1 MTQLELQA
9 YLNKEFQG
17 EDSFLET
24 IIYPI
29 FGEDNYET
37 AYQLPILEDDQQLQ
51 AMAHRTG
58 IRDIIKYGTVSMGH
72 VSIDIFDVTVSDQV
86 QMNRN
91 RVTIQQIIRR
101 IMDTYSSA
109 FIIFHYQDN
118 WQLDWR
124 FSFCQKDD
132 KEMTEAK
139 RYTFLLGPNQSC
151 RTVSQNFMKLFAKSG
166 NISRD
171 DIVEAFDVEALSK
184 EFFKKYKQ
192 HYEKFVLYITG
203 KVYEEVEKGK
213 WKEVVKH
220 PPHPQIY
227 PAFGQN
233 DKLVRDYIKRLL
245 GRIVFLHFLQKKGWM
260 GVEPQNDWG
269 TGDIQFMKHLYE
281 LATDEQKDD
290 FLDAILEPLFD
301 KALDSEPTNDQW
313 LFDTGVKALPHN
325 GVLRFPYLNGG
336 LFERDIYDEIPT
348 RFPREYFADLLEFL
362 YEYNFTIDEN
372 DPNDAEVGVDP
383 EILGRIF
390 ENLLE
395 DNKDKGAYYTKK
407 EIVQYMTREA
417 LIAYLQTGIEDEEK
431 KRRIRVF
438 VDSHNTDSLHADE
451 VPEVDNL
458 LKNVKVCDPA
468 IGSGAYPMG
477 LLKEIFLCRSAIE
490 GFTPEKAS
498 ELKRHIIQNNIYGV
512 DIEQGAV
519 EIARL
524 RFWLSLVVDEVSPQ
538 TLPNLDYKIV
548 EGNSLYT
555 TFEGEYIDLSTTIS
569 AARFRPS
576 LINIRREKREL
587 KSEQT
592 AFFGMSGEEK
602 YHCEI
607 SIKKHILD
615 IIWYQLDFE
624 RNSWMKATVETESFL
639 GATEKTERKKN
650 KAQIIE
656 FTEERQRILEKC
668 ETLKQILCDESIPAK
683 ERAKL
688 KIPFFEWSTMF
699 PDVFTDDNLGG
710 VGRFDI
716 VIGNPPYISAPNQL
730 ANPILAKQ
738 RETIANNKLY
748 ETINEKWDLYVPF
761 MELGLRL
768 LKKTGV
774 FTMIVPYPLTNQK
787 YGKKL
792 RPYLCER
799 HRLMEIVDAYGF
811 NLFENATVYNCI
823 PLIRKNGKTEQ
834 TIIAHYRDDKT
845 INKDFVTPLERL
857 IQDENSYVWN
867 LTQEERR
874 SNRFKNMYV
883 LGDFCYISVGM
894 VLNADEKVAKGQF
907 KKADLIR
914 NQKDEIHCKD
924 YIEGKDIEKYRIKRI
939 RYLEYGTNRCPGEIR
954 RPTFPELYDRP
965 KILTNKIGELMAIC
979 DLNHILCDQT
989 NRICIRWSDLKGV
1002 KNKSISGSI
1011 KKYSTMERKD
1021 MEALSKRV
1029 DIFYLLGVLN
1039 SKHANELL
1047 DNIRGVGNIDV
1058 NPEYIRN
1065 IPIPLAPKETQE
1077 QIANIAKQILA
1088 AKQAN
1093 PQADTSTEEAE
1104 IDKLVNQLYL

>member
-29 FGEDNYET
+29 FGEDHYDT
-37 AYQLPILEDDQQLQ
+37 TYQLPVLKDDQQLQ
-51 AMAHRTG
+51 AMARRTG

-151 RTVSQNFMKLFAKSG
+151 RTVSQNFMKLFAKGG

-245 GRIVFLHFLQKKGWM
+245 GRIVFLRFLQKKGWM

-281 LATDEQKDD
+281 MATDEQKDD
-290 FLDAILEPLFD
+290 FLDAVLEPLFD

-431 KRRIRVF
+431 KRRIRIF

-498 ELKRHIIQNNIYGV
+498 EMKRHIIQNNIYGV

-538 TLPNLDYKIV
+538 ALPNLDYKIV
-548 EGNSLYT
+548 AGNSLIT
-555 TFEGEYIDLSTTIS
+555 TFDGHFVNLDSNQKHIN
-569 AARFRPS
+569 ANA
-576 LINIRREKREL
+576 INIKKAQL
-587 KSEQT
+587 VTKKSQH
-592 AFFGMSGEEK
+592 FSLYGIQK
-602 YHCEI
+602 YQCEI
-607 SIKKHILD
+607 DIKRLILD
-615 IIWYQLDFE
+615 IVELQLCYERQSWTISKYQEGKLFGPNVRQMSLNEVEIARAIMPEHQALIDKVQE
-624 RNSWMKATVETESFL
+624 LRNRIIDNTTSL
-639 GATEKTERKKN
+639 RDR
-650 KAQIIE
+650 AQI
-656 FTEERQRILEKC
+656 
-668 ETLKQILCDESIPAK
+668 S
-683 ERAKL
+683 
-688 KIPFFEWSTMF
+688 IPFFDWDIMF
-699 PDVFTDDNLGG
+699 SEIFQKGG
-710 VGRFDI
+710 FDI
-716 VIGNPPYISAPNQL
+716 VIGNPPYVSAPNQL
-730 ANPILAKQ
+730 ANPVLAEQ
-738 RETIANNKLY
+738 RANIVKSNQYDTL
-748 ETINEKWDLYVPF
+748 NEKWDLYVPF
-761 MELGLRL
+761 MELGLQK
-768 LKKTGV
+768 LKKDGI
-774 FTMIVPYPLTNQK
+774 FSMIVPYPLTNQK

-792 RPYLCER
+792 RPYLCKK
-799 HRLMEIVDAYGF
+799 HRLLEIVDAYGF

-834 TIIAHYRDDKT
+834 TIIAHYHDDKT
-845 INKDFVTPLERL
+845 ISKDYDTPLTQL

-874 SNRFKNMYV
+874 ANCYEGMNV
-883 LGDFCYISVGM
+883 LGDYCYISKGM

-914 NQKDEIHCKD
+914 NQKDEIHCKE

-939 RYLEYGTNRCPGEIR
+939 RYLEYGTKRCPGEVS

-1021 MEALSKRV
+1021 METLSKRV

-1077 QIANIAKQILA
+1077 QIANLVKQILV
-1088 AKQAN
+1088 AKQAS

>member
-1 MTQLELQA
+1 MTQKELQA

-17 EDSFLET
+17 EESFLET

-29 FGEDNYET
+29 FGENNFET
-37 AYQLPILEDDQQLQ
+37 AYQLPVLEDDQQLQ
-51 AMAHRTG
+51 AMARRTG
-58 IRDIIKYGTVSMGH
+58 IQDIIKYGTVSMGH

-151 RTVSQNFMKLFAKSG
+151 RTVSQNFMKLFAKGG

-203 KVYEEVEKGK
+203 KVYEEVEKNK

-220 PPHPQIY
+220 EPHPQIY
-227 PAFGQN
+227 AAFGQN

-281 LATDEQKDD
+281 QATDEQKDD
-290 FLDAILEPLFD
+290 FLDAVLEPLFD

-417 LIAYLQTGIEDEEK
+417 LIAYLQTGIENEEK
-431 KRRIRVF
+431 KRRIRFF
-438 VDSHNTDSLHADE
+438 VDSHNTDTLHADE
-451 VPEVDNL
+451 VPEIDNL

-668 ETLKQILCDESIPAK
+668 ETLKQILCDESIPTK

-768 LKKTGV
+768 LT
-774 FTMIVPYPLTNQK
+774 
-787 YGKKL
+787 
-792 RPYLCER
+792 
-799 HRLMEIVDAYGF
+799 
-811 NLFENATVYNCI
+811 
-823 PLIRKNGKTEQ
+823 
-834 TIIAHYRDDKT
+834 
-845 INKDFVTPLERL
+845 
-857 IQDENSYVWN
+857 
-867 LTQEERR
+867 
-874 SNRFKNMYV
+874 
-883 LGDFCYISVGM
+883 
-894 VLNADEKVAKGQF
+894 
-907 KKADLIR
+907 
-914 NQKDEIHCKD
+914 
-924 YIEGKDIEKYRIKRI
+924 
-939 RYLEYGTNRCPGEIR
+939 
-954 RPTFPELYDRP
+954 
-965 KILTNKIGELMAIC
+965 
-979 DLNHILCDQT
+979 
-989 NRICIRWSDLKGV
+989 
-1002 KNKSISGSI
+1002 
-1011 KKYSTMERKD
+1011 
-1021 MEALSKRV
+1021 
-1029 DIFYLLGVLN
+1029 
-1039 SKHANELL
+1039 
-1047 DNIRGVGNIDV
+1047 
-1058 NPEYIRN
+1058 
-1065 IPIPLAPKETQE
+1065 
-1077 QIANIAKQILA
+1077 
-1088 AKQAN
+1088 
-1093 PQADTSTEEAE
+1093 
-1104 IDKLVNQLYL
+1104 

>member
-1 MTQLELQA
+1 MTQKELQA

-17 EDSFLET
+17 EESFLET

-29 FGEDNYET
+29 FGENNYET
-37 AYQLPILEDDQQLQ
+37 AYQLPVLEDDQQLQ
-51 AMAHRTG
+51 AMARRTG
-58 IRDIIKYGTVSMGH
+58 IHDIIKYGTVNMGH
-72 VSIDIFDVTVSDQV
+72 VTIDIFDVTVSDQV

-124 FSFCQKDD
+124 FSFCQKDA

-151 RTVSQNFMKLFAKSG
+151 KTVSQNFMKLFEKNGS
-166 NISRD
+166 IKRD
-171 DIVEAFDVEALSK
+171 DIIEAFDVETLSK

-213 WKEVVKH
+213 WKEVVKN
-220 PPHPQIY
+220 PPHPQMY
-227 PAFGQN
+227 AAFGQN

-260 GVEPQNDWG
+260 GVEPQKDWG

-281 LATDEQKDD
+281 QATDEQKDD
-290 FLDAILEPLFD
+290 FLDVVLEPLFD
-301 KALDSEPTNDQW
+301 KALDSEPTNEQW
-313 LFDTGVKALPHN
+313 LFDTGVKAMPN
-325 GVLRFPYLNGG
+325 DGVLRFPYLNGG
-336 LFERDIYDEIPT
+336 LFERDVYDEIPT
-348 RFPREYFADLLEFL
+348 HFPREYFADLFEFL

-383 EILGRIF
+383 EMLGRIF

-407 EIVQYMTREA
+407 EIVQYMTRES
-417 LIAYLQTGIEDEEK
+417 LIAYLQTGVENEEK
-431 KRRIRVF
+431 KERIRLF
-438 VDSHNTDSLHADE
+438 VGSHNIDSLHVDE
-451 VPEVDNL
+451 VSEIDDL

-548 EGNSLYT
+548 EGNSLFT
-555 TFEGEYIDLSTTIS
+555 TFEGEYIDLSTNIS
-569 AARFRPS
+569 AARFRPC
-576 LINIRREKREL
+576 LVNIRREKREL
-587 KSEQT
+587 RSKQT

-602 YHCEI
+602 FRSEI

-624 RNSWMKATVETESFL
+624 RNSWVKATTETNSFWGDTESQ
-639 GATEKTERKKN
+639 GRKKN
-650 KAQIIE
+650 KAQVIE

-668 ETLKQILCDESIPAK
+668 EALKQILCDKDIPVK

-688 KIPFFEWSTMF
+688 KIPFFEWNTIF
-699 PDVFTDDNLGG
+699 PDAFNDDN
-710 VGRFDI
+710 VGNFDI

-730 ANPILAKQ
+730 ANPVLAKQ
-738 RETIANNKLY
+738 RETIAKNKLY
-748 ETINEKWDLYVPF
+748 DTINEKWDLYVPF

-768 LKKTGV
+768 LKKDGV

-792 RPYLCER
+792 RPYLCEK
-799 HRLMEIVDAYGF
+799 HRVLEIVDAYGF
-811 NLFENATVYNCI
+811 KLFENATVYNCI
-823 PLIRKNGKTEQ
+823 PLVRKDGKTEQ
-834 TIIAHYRDDKT
+834 TIIAHYHDDKT
-845 INKDFVTPLERL
+845 ISKDYVLSTEHL
-857 IQDENSYVWN
+857 IQDEKTSIWN
-867 LTQEERR
+867 LTQEERKANQHE
-874 SNRFKNMYV
+874 SMHV
-883 LGDFCYISVGM
+883 LGDYFYISVGM
-894 VLNADEKVAKGQF
+894 VLHADEKIAKGEF
-907 KKADLIR
+907 KKDELISLTED
-914 NQKDEIHCKD
+914 KVHCRK
-924 YIEGKDIEKYRIKRI
+924 YIEGKDIEKYYIKRT
-939 RYLEYGTNRCPGEIR
+939 RFLEYGTPRCPNMIR
-954 RPTFPELYDRP
+954 RPTFPELYSSSKLFCNTLGDL
-965 KILTNKIGELMAIC
+965 KVVYDSNGEYVC
-979 DLNHILCDQT
+979 NHKLYVIVP
-989 NRICIRWSDLKGV
+989 WYSLKGV
-1002 KNKSISGSI
+1002 KNKSIKGSI
-1011 KKYSTMERKD
+1011 KKYSSLSREEMEK
-1021 MEALSKRV
+1021 LSKQV
-1029 DIFYLLGVLN
+1029 QIFYILAILN
-1039 SKHANELL
+1039 SEIATKLLANLRGDDL
-1047 DNIRGVGNIDV
+1047 NIY
-1058 NPEYIRN
+1058 PEHIRN
-1065 IPIPLAPKETQE
+1065 IPIPLAPKEAQE
-1077 QIANIAKQILA
+1077 QIANLAKQILA
-1088 AKQAN
+1088 TKQAN
-1093 PQADTSTEEAE
+1093 PHADTSAEETEINE
-1104 IDKLVNQLYL
+1104 LVNQLYINN